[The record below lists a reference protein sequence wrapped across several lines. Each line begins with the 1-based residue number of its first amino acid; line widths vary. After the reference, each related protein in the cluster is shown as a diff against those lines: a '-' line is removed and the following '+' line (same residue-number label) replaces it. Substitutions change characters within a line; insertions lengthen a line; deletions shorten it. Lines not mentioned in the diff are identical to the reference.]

1 MNSFDETEKLLL
13 IFISL
18 KPFTAGLSLS
28 VSKKVHS
35 VSVINL
41 IWAIPLWEIAKCVI
55 YSREWFSTNIQNSR
69 VINISIGLVLSTFIS
84 KMIYFGQGTGSQGHV
99 ATKGNYQYHFSQL
112 CGSWFKTTLFFP
124 FHLFS
129 FLSCSASHPEYTF
142 WDFFGIRSKIYW
154 RCTNV
159 EYVNLSRQ
167 SSQLKVLNEH
177 SFL

>member
-1 MNSFDETEKLLL
+1 MNSSDETEKLLL

-69 VINISIGLVLSTFIS
+69 VINISIGLAWFWVLLSLKWSILA
-84 KMIYFGQGTGSQGHV
+84 KGQDPRGMWLQRE
-99 ATKGNYQYHFSQL
+99 NYQYHFSQL
-112 CGSWFKTTLFFP
+112 CGSWFKTTLFFHFFC
-124 FHLFS
+124 FHFFRVLLHIQSTHFET
-129 FLSCSASHPEYTF
+129 FLVSDPRYIGDARL
-142 WDFFGIRSKIYW
+142 W
-154 RCTNV
+154 NM
-159 EYVNLSRQ
+159 
-167 SSQLKVLNEH
+167 
-177 SFL
+177 